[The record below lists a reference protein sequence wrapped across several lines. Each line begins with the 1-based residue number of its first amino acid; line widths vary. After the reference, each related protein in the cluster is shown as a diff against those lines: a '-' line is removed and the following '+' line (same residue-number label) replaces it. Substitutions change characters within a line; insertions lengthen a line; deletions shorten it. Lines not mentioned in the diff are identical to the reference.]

1 MLKNF
6 SSKIV
11 VFTMKLL
18 EIWCIQRSSLTPVR
32 RNSRVI
38 KRNSFFMP
46 RIPGINR
53 LEHVT
58 GTVASITTYTCL
70 IILKMFNKNWTN
82 SREHNLVSSFS
93 SFSWFIHIFIYIVMN
108 TRSDSRTKKICNKNH
123 FSFKQNNQNKAEI
136 ENGKVAKLKIKFW
149 FYPVKNQNS

>member
-108 TRSDSRTKKICNKNH
+108 TRSDSRTKKQKSSNRNH

-136 ENGKVAKLKIKFW
+136 ENGKVVKL
-149 FYPVKNQNS
+149 

>member
-58 GTVASITTYTCL
+58 GTVASITTYTYL

-108 TRSDSRTKKICNKNH
+108 TRSDSRTKKICNRNH
-123 FSFKQNNQNKAEI
+123 FSFKQNNRNKAEI
-136 ENGKVAKLKIKFW
+136 ENGKVAKL
-149 FYPVKNQNS
+149 